1 MLIVKYMN
9 NLTKIYWF
17 TGLSGSGKT
26 TLGCALKD
34 YFDNRNI
41 SSLVIDGDELR
52 SGLSF
57 DLGFSDSDRIENN
70 RRAMELAM
78 LLIKNKIIPII
89 TLISPFESE
98 RFKIKQYFK
107 DYEFKLI
114 YLDVNI
120 DICRKRDPKG
130 LYSKNIKNFTGIGS
144 NYEIPSNPSLILD
157 TNLLSIDSCI
167 EKILEI

>member
-1 MLIVKYMN
+1 MIGFN
-9 NLTKIYWF
+9 NLVYWF

-26 TLGCALKD
+26 TLGYALKN
-34 YFDNRNI
+34 YFDDYNI
-41 SSLVIDGDELR
+41 PSLVIDGDELR
-52 SGLSF
+52 SGLSS

-70 RRAMELAM
+70 RRAMELSM
-78 LLIKNKIIPII
+78 LLIKNEIIPIT

-98 RFKIKQYFK
+98 RLKIKEHFK

-120 DICRKRDPKG
+120 DICKKRDPKG

-144 NYEIPSNPSLILD
+144 NYEIPLKPNLILD
-157 TNLLSIDSCI
+157 TNTLSVESCVA
-167 EKILEI
+167 KILDI